1 MNFEQSAWH
10 LHLKNK
16 EITFNMKRLSAGI
29 ASLSL
34 IIPLSLSSIGAVA
47 APIDDA
53 GEAYNKSVYVQAIRL
68 FRPLAEQGNSDA
80 QAMLGMMYL
89 KGEGTTRS
97 YPDAMKWLLLASS
110 QGNTSALNNLGAMHF
125 NGDGVTRN
133 YPEAARLFRQS
144 AAKGDK
150 YGQTSLGSMYLN
162 GHGVDKDVKEAVK
175 WYRLA
180 AASGDVNAVNA
191 LKRLNQ

>member
-1 MNFEQSAWH
+1 MP
-10 LHLKNK
+10 
-16 EITFNMKRLSAGI
+16 NMKRLSAGI

-34 IIPLSLSSIGAVA
+34 MVPLIFSTVGVVA

-53 GEAYNKSVYVQAIRL
+53 GDAYNKSVYVQAIRL
-68 FRPLAEQGNSDA
+68 FRPLAEKGNSDA

-110 QGNTSALNNLGAMHF
+110 QGNTGAFNNLGAMHF
-125 NGDGVTRN
+125 NGDGVTKN

-144 AAKGDK
+144 AIKGDK

-162 GHGVDKDVKEAVK
+162 GHGVDKDAKEAVK
-175 WYRLA
+175 WFRLA

>member
-1 MNFEQSAWH
+1 
-10 LHLKNK
+10 
-16 EITFNMKRLSAGI
+16 MKRLSAGI

-34 IIPLSLSSIGAVA
+34 IIPLSLSSIWSVA

-68 FRPLAEQGNSDA
+68 FRPLAEKGNSDA

-89 KGEGTTRS
+89 KGEGTTRN

-144 AAKGDK
+144 AVKGDE

-162 GHGVDKDVKEAVK
+162 GHGVDKNMKEAVK